1 MEVTGTEKELI
12 CFIDPMDGPHKRSA
26 ILRIADACN
35 VSRRTVTRWI
45 EQGIDIKNIY
55 KRAIN
60 EEFNR
65 QIFRL

>member
-1 MEVTGTEKELI
+1 MGTVENANELI
-12 CFIDPMDGPHKRSA
+12 CFINPMDGPHKRSA

-45 EQGIDIKNIY
+45 ELETDLKDIY

-60 EEFNR
+60 EEFNH